1 MFHFRCCSQTL
12 PATVLTSLTLVTG
25 TESHV
30 CPLLLANFSFQV
42 LLSNSASCHQLTP
55 VPLASPQQALFIV
68 ALVSFSSWGD
78 LVDPANWYD
87 STVYVVKVGLGCVI
101 SLPVPQLSFLF
112 FYSFSLFFLV
122 PGFFQTLRAAALCC
136 LVSMFSLHMSFLPY
150 VCMFLEMLCN
160 ISRHVRSVHR
170 TAYLY

>member
-12 PATVLTSLTLVTG
+12 AAAVLTSLTPVIG

-42 LLSNSASCHQLTP
+42 LLSNSASCHKLTP

-78 LVDPANWYD
+78 LVDPADWYD
-87 STVYVVKVGLGCVI
+87 STVYIVKVGLGCVI
-101 SLPVPQLSFLF
+101 SLPVPQLSFPPPLLF
-112 FYSFSLFFLV
+112 PLFSPRFL
-122 PGFFQTLRAAALCC
+122 PNLRAAALCC
-136 LVSMFSLHMSFLPY
+136 LVSIFSLHMSFLPY
-150 VCMFLEMLCN
+150 FCMLLEVLCN
-160 ISRHVRSVHR
+160 TSRHVRSVHR